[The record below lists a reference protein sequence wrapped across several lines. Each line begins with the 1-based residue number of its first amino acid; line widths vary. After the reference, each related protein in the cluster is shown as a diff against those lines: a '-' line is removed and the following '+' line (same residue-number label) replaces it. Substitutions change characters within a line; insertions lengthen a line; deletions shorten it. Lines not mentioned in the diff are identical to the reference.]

1 MGHKKKE
8 VQEVKEV
15 IPMEITPNCAK
26 CKWFVSIRHA
36 LYLWNKTIYTAC
48 TAQARKHPPS
58 VYNSECCKKLYE
70 TK

>member
-1 MGHKKKE
+1 MGRKKKE
-8 VQEVKEV
+8 PIFEPISQ
-15 IPMEITPNCAK
+15 EITPNCAK

-48 TAQARKHPPS
+48 TAQARKHPPL